1 MIKQISSIIKTRQF
15 ILETI
20 KDLSDEQ
27 LNRVPANF
35 NNNIIWNMGHLIA
48 AQQGVCYRRS
58 GLPLKVDESF
68 FDTYKPGTKPE
79 LKLSPQEIE
88 IIKNLLF
95 STLDQLEEDYQA
107 KIFGNYGSFSTR
119 YGLEIASIEN
129 AIDFL
134 PYHEGLHTGTIFSL
148 RRLVMQ
154 N

>member
-1 MIKQISSIIKTRQF
+1 MIKQISSISKTRHF
-15 ILETI
+15 ILEAI

-35 NNNIIWNMGHLIA
+35 NNNIIWNMGHMIA

-68 FDTYKPGTKPE
+68 FEAYKPGTKPE
-79 LKLSPQEIE
+79 SKLSSQEIGK
-88 IIKNLLF
+88 IKNLLF
-95 STLDQLEEDYQA
+95 YTLDQLEQDYQA
-107 KIFGNYGSFSTR
+107 KVFANYGSFSTR
-119 YGLEIASIEN
+119 YGLEIASIED

-134 PYHEGLHTGTIFSL
+134 PFQEGLHTGTIFSL
-148 RRLVMQ
+148 KRLVIQ